1 MSRLWAEPGSP
12 NQATALGGY
21 VGSGAP
27 LVAGFELAS
36 VVLLLTS
43 DHVARAVP
51 LAGPA
56 TVALV
61 LSASLMVFSIRYG
74 FWAVAYWTT
83 PADRLMWNPAAA
95 ASLAEL
101 SRERRA
107 LAGRL
112 TYFEMLR
119 RRAEN
124 LFELGLVVFLLAV
137 VLVIIP
143 VHWRASGGA
152 GWRWGAA
159 GIAAAALAIQALWTA
174 GKWLHEH
181 FARWH
186 ASLRERGAGS
196 SAWPARGAAG
206 VRRADRYLVRGLR
219 IIWPPARPISAGRPA
234 PPGRDALLGLG
245 GVPADA
251 IRRLI
256 RAADR
261 AACVTHL
268 ARESARLARV
278 VAAMPAGAS
287 VPAPPGADGPCSADD
302 LLWHLTGQ
310 YWFWTEMVRGQYR
323 RPGAADPAPAR
334 PPGRA
339 ALLEVYLRASKDLR
353 EILEAAGAGDPAG
366 TAAQQKAGLIGRG
379 LAHETLLHR
388 VDAEMAAAARTGMD
402 PGQCADGVD
411 EVLRVVLSAWPEDG
425 RFAAAPGQALRLR
438 ADDTGDTWLI
448 RLGTSRRTGP
458 QARPGPA
465 VQVAAEDPGGDAAAT
480 VAGGAADLDCW
491 LWRRPPAGLLEQS
504 GDPGTLSSFAAVL
517 RSGAAGERLRRAC
530 GGGP

>member
-12 NQATALGGY
+12 SQATALAGY

-95 ASLAEL
+95 VSLAEL

-137 VLVIIP
+137 GLVIIP

-174 GKWLHEH
+174 GKWLHDH

-186 ASLRERGAGS
+186 ASLQERSTGS
-196 SAWPARGAAG
+196 PGWPARAAAG

-219 IIWPPARPISAGRPA
+219 VIWPPARPI
-234 PPGRDALLGLG
+234 
-245 GVPADA
+245 
-251 IRRLI
+251 
-256 RAADR
+256 
-261 AACVTHL
+261 H
-268 ARESARLARV
+268 
-278 VAAMPAGAS
+278 
-287 VPAPPGADGPCSADD
+287 
-302 LLWHLTGQ
+302 
-310 YWFWTEMVRGQYR
+310 
-323 RPGAADPAPAR
+323 
-334 PPGRA
+334 
-339 ALLEVYLRASKDLR
+339 
-353 EILEAAGAGDPAG
+353 
-366 TAAQQKAGLIGRG
+366 
-379 LAHETLLHR
+379 
-388 VDAEMAAAARTGMD
+388 
-402 PGQCADGVD
+402 
-411 EVLRVVLSAWPEDG
+411 
-425 RFAAAPGQALRLR
+425 
-438 ADDTGDTWLI
+438 
-448 RLGTSRRTGP
+448 
-458 QARPGPA
+458 
-465 VQVAAEDPGGDAAAT
+465 PGG
-480 VAGGAADLDCW
+480 
-491 LWRRPPAGLLEQS
+491 
-504 GDPGTLSSFAAVL
+504 
-517 RSGAAGERLRRAC
+517 RLRRAGTRC
-530 GGGP
+530 SASAMCPATRSGG